1 MKTIPYGKHYID
13 EDDIKQVSDV
23 LINKNLTQGPVIEEY
38 ESNFAKYVNS
48 KYAVA
53 VSSCSAG
60 LHIGAIALE
69 LNENKKFLT
78 SPITFV
84 STAAAGLHCGAKLQL
99 CDINSET
106 INLDINLLE
115 DKLKRE
121 RIDLVIPVH
130 FAGLPCDMKE
140 IYNLQKK
147 YDFKIMEDSAH
158 ALGASYDCGSKVGSG
173 KYSDLCV
180 FSTHP
185 VKSIATGEGGM
196 ITTNNPDLYKK
207 LLRLRSHGINKDDD
221 KFIIEDQAYTNGDR
235 NLWYYE
241 MRQLGFNYRL
251 TDIQAALGIS
261 QLKKLD
267 SFMQRRDTIVNKYRK
282 ELLHPEYI
290 DSAQSYSVN
299 SSNHLFVVKFNLSKI
314 NLKKNEIMQNLRKHN
329 IISQVHYIPLF
340 LHPFF
345 KGNNYNLNFFK
356 NSLEYYNSSLSLPCY
371 YSLDDDDI
379 DFVINKTLK
388 ILNI

>member
-13 EDDIKQVSDV
+13 EDDIQQVSDV
-23 LINKNLTQGPVIEEY
+23 LRYKNLTQGPLIEEY
-38 ESNFAKYVNS
+38 EHNFAKYVNA
-48 KYAVA
+48 KFAVA

-60 LHIGAIALE
+60 LHIGSLALE

-84 STAAAGLHCGAKLQL
+84 STAAAGLHCQAKLEL
-99 CDINSET
+99 CDIDSKT
-106 INLDINLLE
+106 INLDINQLE
-115 DKLKRE
+115 DKLKKQ

-147 YDFKIMEDSAH
+147 YDFKILEDSAH
-158 ALGASYDCGSKVGSG
+158 ALGASYECGSKVGSG
-173 KYSDLCV
+173 KYSDLSV

-261 QLKKLD
+261 QLKKID
-267 SFMQRRDTIVNKYRK
+267 SFMKRRDSIVNKYRK
-282 ELLHPEYI
+282 ELLYPGYI
-290 DSAQSYSVN
+290 DSAQNYSVN
-299 SSNHLFVVKFNLSKI
+299 SSNHLFVVKFNLKKI
-314 NLKKNEIMQNLRKHN
+314 NLKKNEIMQHLRKHK

-345 KGNNYNLNFFK
+345 KNYNYNLNFFK
-356 NSLEYYNSSLSLPCY
+356 NSLEYYDSSLSLPCY
-371 YSLDDDDI
+371 YSLQDEDI
-379 DFVINKTLK
+379 DFVIKKTLQILK
-388 ILNI
+388 I